1 MPMEVFEELG
11 LLIENL
17 WRERNY
23 DEGVFPEI
31 AARALAEADLNSRVD
46 AWEILR
52 WLHTTAQLPLQQD
65 ADGRFGDPPITLFN
79 GPRFYIDIYFWLYGT
94 TDIHQHSFAGAFQ
107 VLKGSSIHSHYRFER
122 AHEIN
127 SHFLTGQTTLNSVRL
142 LKEGDIQQIRAGDQ
156 YIHSLFHLDKPSATI
171 TIRTY
176 AIPSRMPQYSYLKP
190 HLAYDP
196 FFKEQSIIK
205 KAQSVS
211 LLLNMQHPQAD
222 ELISELI
229 NASDFQT
236 TFHVLDTAFKHLCT
250 NELENVFHL
259 STGRQRFDSL
269 LDNARRK
276 HGQLIDLLPPVF
288 EEQLRQSNI
297 IKRRTVIAAHEHRF
311 FLALLLN
318 IPDREMMLDLVRQRY
333 PESEPVEKVLDW
345 VDELARTKVF
355 GSLESNILGIADFDD
370 LHIFTLQGLLEGR
383 SVEQVMEALAD
394 EYPSEQA
401 ANMRGRIEQVCAD
414 LINSILFKSIL
425 SDAPSLMQAA
435 TVK

>member
-1 MPMEVFEELG
+1 MEVFQELG
-11 LLIENL
+11 LLVENL
-17 WRERNY
+17 WREKNY
-23 DEGVFPEI
+23 AEEAFPEI
-31 AARALAEADLNSRVD
+31 AARALSEARLNSRVN

-107 VLKGSSIHSHYRFER
+107 VLLGSSIHSHYSFEQ
-122 AHEIN
+122 AQEIN
-127 SHFLTGQTTLNSVRL
+127 SHFLTGRSVLNSVRL
-142 LKEGDIQQIRAGDQ
+142 LSEGDIQQIHAGNQ

-171 TIRTY
+171 TVRTY
-176 AIPSRMPQYSYLKP
+176 AIPSQMPQYSYLKP

-211 LLLNMQHPQAD
+211 LLLSMQHPQAD

-229 NASDFQT
+229 DASDYQT
-236 TFHVLDTAFKHLCT
+236 TFHVLDAAFKHLCT
-250 NELENVFHL
+250 NELENVFQL
-259 STGRQRFDSL
+259 ATGRGRFDAL
-269 LDNARRK
+269 LDHARGR
-276 HGQLIDLLPPVF
+276 HGQLVDLLPPVF
-288 EEQLRQSNI
+288 DEQQRQSGI
-297 IKRRTVIAAHEHRF
+297 IKRRTVITAHEHRF

-318 IPDREMMLDLVRQRY
+318 VPDREMMLDLVRQRY
-333 PESEPVEKVLDW
+333 PERDPLETVLDW

-370 LHIFTLQGLLEGR
+370 LHLFALQGLLEGR
-383 SVEQVMEALAD
+383 SVEHVREALAA

-401 ANMRGRIEQVCAD
+401 AHLQGRIEKVCAD
-414 LINSILFKSIL
+414 LLGSVIFKSIL
-425 SDAPSLMQAA
+425 SAKPSLIQVA

>member
-1 MPMEVFEELG
+1 MEVFQELG
-11 LLIENL
+11 LLVENL
-17 WRERNY
+17 WREKNY
-23 DEGVFPEI
+23 DEETFPDI
-31 AARALAEADLNSRVD
+31 AARALSEAGLNSRVN

-65 ADGRFGDPPITLFN
+65 ADGRFGDPPLTLFN

-107 VLKGSSIHSHYRFER
+107 VLLGSSIHSHYSFEE
-122 AHEIN
+122 AAEVN
-127 SHFLTGQTTLNSVRL
+127 SHFLTGRTVLNSVRL
-142 LKEGDIQQIRAGDQ
+142 LNEGDIQQIRSGNQ

-196 FFKEQSIIK
+196 FFKEQTIIK

-211 LLLNMQHPQAD
+211 LLLSMQHPQAD

-229 NASDFQT
+229 NHADFQT
-236 TFHVLDTAFKHLCT
+236 TFHVLETAFKHLCA
-250 NELENVFHL
+250 NELENVFQL
-259 STGRQRFDSL
+259 STGRQRFDAL
-269 LDNARRK
+269 LDDARRK
-276 HGQLIDLLPPVF
+276 HGPLVDLLPPVF
-288 EEQLRQSNI
+288 DEQQRQGNI
-297 IKRRTVIAAHEHRF
+297 INRRTVITAPEHRF

-318 IPDREMMLDLVRQRY
+318 VPDREMMLDLVRQRH
-333 PESEPVEKVLDW
+333 PENDPVETVLDW

-370 LHIFTLQGLLEGR
+370 LHLFALQGLLEGR
-383 SVEQVMEALAD
+383 SVPHIKEALAA
-394 EYPSEQA
+394 EYPADEA
-401 ANMRGRIEQVCAD
+401 ASLEGRIEKVCAD
-414 LINSILFKSIL
+414 LLDSILFKSL
-425 SDAPSLMQAA
+425 FSATPSLTEAA
-435 TVK
+435 AVK